1 MSQDQYFKNI
11 VTINGGSGVIVNP
24 LTSDYSY
31 IYTAKHVICID
42 NKDIHSD
49 LLTIRELIVRDY
61 NDEIIEISEILV
73 NSSTPLDIA
82 ILRTSK
88 KINSD
93 VVISRKIIS
102 PCEKVR
108 FCGYPERSR
117 AAPVI
122 LDRYRNHSYEF
133 DVKYTEHIKLKTS
146 MNIEFSWIVGMS
158 GGGVFTD
165 GDGVVLRAIETKYSG
180 SNVEYDGCVVA
191 VNIDNF
197 DDIIHHNNESRTE
210 KLSIVLPVELQS
222 FQLLENLAFKFSDGW
237 DQPTLLNNIRQ
248 LLIRIGQSNVT
259 AIGITPITVK
269 EELEH
274 ILECEFYENFEVN
287 EPKYWATF
295 FELIVISV
303 MIDEPEIFDKTYLS
317 NILNKR
323 RIIYINSNKTWQKHL
338 LSILDNEYINHDE
351 NGFFIVKTNTP
362 SQRVKYD
369 SASIE
374 NMYITEVTNSGDDYN
389 IDNAIDNRNLKK
401 TLIDL
406 DALNNKCIYEQQDE
420 LEGFNIVTGSNQ
432 IQDRIKNNYSK
443 YLII

>member
-1 MSQDQYFKNI
+1 MNQDQYFENI

-31 IYTAKHVICID
+31 IYTAKHVICTD

-49 LLTIRELIVRDY
+49 LLSIEDLIVRDY
-61 NDEIIEISEILV
+61 NDEPIEISEILV
-73 NSSTPLDIA
+73 NKSTALDIA

-88 KINSD
+88 KTNSD

-102 PCEKVR
+102 SCEKVR

-117 AAPVI
+117 NAPVI

-133 DVKYTEHIKLKTS
+133 DVKYTEYIKLKTS
-146 MNIEFSWIVGMS
+146 INIEFSWIVGMS

-165 GDGVVLRAIETKYSG
+165 GNDVVLRAIETKYSG
-180 SNVEYDGCVVA
+180 SNKEYDGCVVA
-191 VNIDNF
+191 VNIDKF
-197 DDIIHHNNESRTE
+197 DDIIHHINESRSE

-222 FQLLENLAFKFSDGW
+222 FQTLENLAFKFSDGW
-237 DQPTLLNNIRQ
+237 DQPALLNGIRK
-248 LLIRIGQSNVT
+248 LLICIGQTKVT
-259 AIGITPITVK
+259 SIGITPITVK

-287 EPKYWATF
+287 EPKYWAAF

-303 MIDEPEIFDKTYLS
+303 MVDEPETFDKTYLS

-351 NGFFIVKTNTP
+351 NGFFIVKTNSP
-362 SQRVKYD
+362 SQRVKYN
-369 SASIE
+369 SAAISH
-374 NMYITEVTNSGDDYN
+374 MYINQVTNSGDDYN
-389 IDNAIDNRNLKK
+389 IDNVQNNKNLKK

-406 DALNNKCIYEQQDE
+406 DALNNKCIYDQQEE
-420 LEGFNIVTGSNQ
+420 LESFNIVTGSEH
-432 IQDRIKNNYSK
+432 IKDKIKSNYSK